1 MLLAIG
7 VFILGIKWGWLL
19 LVGQIVFFSLLILT
33 FAEIF
38 LLFYKQKT
46 PIKFQRTIPLRMNL
60 GDNEDVHL
68 ELTSN
73 YPFPIRGVILEKD
86 GLGAVRELPFQIA
99 ANNTVVISYELQPKR
114 RGVLQFEV
122 CYVRFGGLLGL
133 LERNLIFKTKQVS
146 AVYPSVRQM
155 KSFEF
160 AVAHASQER
169 GIKKIR
175 QLGHNNEFE
184 HIKNYTQ
191 GDELKTINWKAS
203 SRRDELMVNQ
213 YQIER
218 SQHIYALVDKSRSMK
233 HAFEGMQLLDYA
245 INSTLVLGNIA
256 LQKQDKFGV
265 FTFSNKIGSLL
276 LADSGKAH
284 RQGLLEMLYQQK
296 TNFKETNF
304 DLVYYTI
311 RQKIKQRSML
321 LLFTNFDT
329 QAALERVL
337 PALLRI
343 NRYHLL
349 VVVFFE
355 QTDLQQLSIQKPSN
369 IQDVYLSQVAQDRM
383 LEKRVMAKKM
393 NKLGIRTILTEPDQL
408 SVKVINQYL
417 EVKSKGVL

>member
-7 VFILGIKWGWLL
+7 AFILGIKWDWLL
-19 LVGQIVFFSLLILT
+19 LLGQIVFFSLLVLT
-33 FAEIF
+33 STDFF
-38 LLFYKQKT
+38 LLFYKQKS
-46 PIKFQRTIPLRMNL
+46 PIQFQRNIPLRMNL
-60 GDNEDVHL
+60 GDKEAVHL
-68 ELTSN
+68 ELISN

-86 GLGAVRELPFQIA
+86 GLGEVRDLPFQIA
-99 ANNTVVISYELQPKR
+99 PKSHALVSYELHPKR
-114 RGVLQFEV
+114 RGLLQFEM

-133 LERNLIFKTKQVS
+133 LERNLIFQTKQAT
-146 AVYPSVRQM
+146 AVYPSIRQM
-155 KSFEF
+155 KAFEF

-203 SRRDELMVNQ
+203 SRRNELMVNQ

-233 HAFEGMQLLDYA
+233 HAYEGMQLLDYA

-265 FTFSNKIGSLL
+265 FTFANKMGSLL
-276 LADSGKAH
+276 LADTGKAH
-284 RQGLLEMLYQQK
+284 RQGLLELLYQQK

-343 NRYHLL
+343 NRHHLL

-355 QTDLQQLSIQKPSN
+355 QTDLQQLSIQKPRN

-417 EVKSKGVL
+417 EVKSKGIL